1 MQNLPTLRQMQY
13 LVALD
18 DHKSF
23 QKAAQNCAVTQ
34 STLSGG
40 IKDMEDTL
48 RSPVIDRTDRRRVK
62 LTPLGEEILTQARA
76 IITQMESLT
85 ARAKGAD
92 TFAWPIRL
100 GVIPT
105 IAPYLL
111 PKILKPLQRALPKL
125 ELHIHELRSAP
136 LVDKIHDGTLDLAL
150 MAFPFDTKGLEQKTL
165 FTEDF
170 VLAAPPGAFKNKSAV
185 TLKDLQ
191 DEKLLLLEDGHCLRD
206 HALESC
212 KTMKL
217 SDSKTFSASSL
228 STLIQMVHQG
238 YGVTLLPAMATETML
253 PRNLTLRKIKG
264 EAPSRIVGLAWKK
277 ARAREKDIAMIGSV
291 LKKTSLII

>member
-13 LVALD
+13 LVALG

-23 QKAAQNCAVTQ
+23 QKAAHNCAVTQ

-40 IKDMEDTL
+40 IKDMEDIL
-48 RSPVIDRTDRRRVK
+48 RSPVIDRSDRRRVK
-62 LTPLGEEILTQARA
+62 FTPLGEEILGQARETIA
-76 IITQMESLT
+76 QIESLT
-85 ARAKGAD
+85 IRAKGNTD
-92 TFAWPIRL
+92 TLAWPIRL

-125 ELHIHELRSAP
+125 ELHIHELRSAA
-136 LVDKIHDGTLDLAL
+136 LVDKIHDGALDLAL
-150 MAFPFDTKGLEQKTL
+150 IAFPFDTKGLEEKPL
-165 FTEDF
+165 YTEDF
-170 VLAAPPGAFKNKSAV
+170 VCAAPPGAFKNKKSI
-185 TLKDLQ
+185 TLKDLEG
-191 DEKLLLLEDGHCLRD
+191 EKLLLLEDGHCLRD

-228 STLIQMVHQG
+228 ATLIQMVHQG
-238 YGVTLLPAMATETML
+238 YGVTLLPAMAADAQGL
-253 PRNLTLRKIKG
+253 PRSLTLRKIKG
-264 EAPSRIVGLAWKK
+264 EAPERTIGLAWKK
-277 ARAREKDIAMIGSV
+277 SSPRVKDIGMVATAI
-291 LKKTSLII
+291 KKTL

>member
-40 IKDMEDTL
+40 IKDMEDIL

-62 LTPLGEEILTQARA
+62 FTPLGEEILAQARA
-76 IITQMESLT
+76 MIAQMESLT
-85 ARAKGAD
+85 AKAKGNTD
-92 TFAWPIRL
+92 SFAWPIRL

-111 PKILKPLQRALPKL
+111 PKILKPLQRSLPKL
-125 ELHIHELRSAP
+125 ELHIHELRSGV

-150 MAFPFDTKGLEQKTL
+150 MAFPFDTKGLEEKPL
-165 FTEDF
+165 YTEDF
-170 VLAAPPGAFKNKSAV
+170 VCAAPPGHFKSKSAV
-185 TLKDLQ
+185 TLKDLAN
-191 DEKLLLLEDGHCLRD
+191 EKLLLLEDGHCLRD

-228 STLIQMVHQG
+228 ATLIQMVHQG
-238 YGVTLLPAMATETML
+238 YGVTLLPAMAAEAQGL
-253 PRNLTLRKIKG
+253 PRNITLRKIKG
-264 EAPSRIVGLAWKK
+264 EAPERTIGLAWKK
-277 ARAREKDIAMIGSV
+277 SGPRVKDIELLLQTI
-291 LKKTSLII
+291 KKTF